1 MIYGELREL
10 KFYKGISKNLD
21 KAIEC
26 IESGAYK
33 TAPEGK
39 NIIDGDTVFF
49 YCQTVKT
56 QPVEERFFEGH
67 KKYIDIQ
74 IVINGEEKIGYSTR
88 SNVVRTTPWNRETDF
103 EKYEGSVDHLFEL
116 NGDTFIILFP
126 EEPHMPLVHGEN
138 GPMEIKKVVFKIKAA
153 E

>member
-39 NIIDGDTVFF
+39 NIIDGDNVFF
-49 YCQTVKT
+49 NCQTVKT

-88 SNVVRTTPWNRETDF
+88 SNVVRTTTWNRETDF

>member
-39 NIIDGDTVFF
+39 NIIDGDNVFF
-49 YCQTVKT
+49 NCQNVKT

-126 EEPHMPLVHGEN
+126 EEPHMPLIHGEN

>member
-39 NIIDGDTVFF
+39 NIIDGDNVFSTV
-49 YCQTVKT
+49 
-56 QPVEERFFEGH
+56 R
-67 KKYIDIQ
+67 
-74 IVINGEEKIGYSTR
+74 
-88 SNVVRTTPWNRETDF
+88 
-103 EKYEGSVDHLFEL
+103 L
-116 NGDTFIILFP
+116 
-126 EEPHMPLVHGEN
+126 
-138 GPMEIKKVVFKIKAA
+138 
-153 E
+153 

>member
-39 NIIDGDTVFF
+39 NIIDDDNVFF
-49 YCQTVKT
+49 NCQTVKT

-126 EEPHMPLVHGEN
+126 EEPHMPLIHGEK
-138 GPMEIKKVVFKIKAA
+138 GPMEIKKAVFKIKAA